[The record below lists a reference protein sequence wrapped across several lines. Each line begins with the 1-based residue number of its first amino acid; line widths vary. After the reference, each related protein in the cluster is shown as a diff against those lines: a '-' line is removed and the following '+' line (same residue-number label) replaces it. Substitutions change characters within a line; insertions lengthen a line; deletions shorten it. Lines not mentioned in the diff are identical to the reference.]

1 MSKISG
7 FVWKYGDNINTD
19 VLFPGK
25 YTYTVVNPDEM
36 ARIAM
41 EDLDPE
47 FAKGVQPG
55 DIVVAGRNFGCGSSR
70 EQAALCMKYAGVGA
84 IVAKSFSRLY
94 FRNCINAGL
103 PVITLQE
110 TTDVMVRG
118 ERVEIDLDK
127 GILVCNKGIF
137 HFPPLPDTIIGIFRD
152 GGLIPH
158 TKKIIARGKVTDP

>member
-19 VLFPGK
+19 VIFPGK
-25 YTYTVVNPDEM
+25 YTYTVTDPAEM

-55 DIVVAGRNFGCGSSR
+55 DVVVAGRNFGCGSSR
-70 EQAALCMKYAGVGA
+70 EQAAFCLKYAGVGA

-110 TTDVMVRG
+110 TPDVMIRG
-118 ERVEIDLDK
+118 ERVEIDFNK
-127 GILVCNKGIF
+127 GILVCSKGIF
-137 HFPPLPDTIIGIFRD
+137 HFPPLPDAIIGIFRD

-158 TKKIIARGKVTDP
+158 TKKIIAGGKVTDR